1 MYILF
6 CISWKNS
13 FFMYLL
19 TNVYSFFKIIL
30 QFIKQTRASL
40 HELEVT
46 SNIEYLS
53 RKILRNRAIST
64 KRTIISPF
72 TKEYRVRITLSGIR
86 IILGWHCGW
95 WHWWHWP
102 TTMSHMYKEIKKNY
116 ETERR
121 KTFVTLWLANVTMSS
136 TTMSLKCY
144 PLIFGRY

>member
-1 MYILF
+1 
-6 CISWKNS
+6 
-13 FFMYLL
+13 MYLL

-86 IILGWHCGW
+86 IILG
-95 WHWWHWP
+95 
-102 TTMSHMYKEIKKNY
+102 
-116 ETERR
+116 
-121 KTFVTLWLANVTMSS
+121 
-136 TTMSLKCY
+136 
-144 PLIFGRY
+144 